1 VVRVANREI
10 VMVKVDLAT
19 VEKVVAAIKN
29 DRDALAQR
37 EALMT
42 RDRWLAEVDAGLL
55 EMSAEAR
62 VALEDA

>member
-10 VMVKVDLAT
+10 VMVKVDFAT
-19 VEKVVAAIKN
+19 VEKVVAAVKN
-29 DRDALAQR
+29 DRDPLAQR
-37 EALMT
+37 EALIT

-55 EMSAEAR
+55 EMCAEAR